1 MHLVPYR
8 VDRRQ
13 KRSHQAHVAC
23 CVRAVTNA
31 IQRAV
36 PGAAVEVELE
46 TGRVTVDG
54 ADGEQAIAQAV
65 DAAGFG
71 FEGRAEA

>member
-1 MHLVPYR
+1 MSDTYLVTGMT
-8 VDRRQ
+8 
-13 KRSHQAHVAC
+13 C
-23 CVRAVTNA
+23 EGCVRAVTNA

-36 PGAAVEVELE
+36 PGTAIEVELD

-65 DAAGFG
+65 DDAGFG
-71 FEGRAEA
+71 FEGRAAD